1 MSSALSES
9 NEEMLLQ
16 SGPLRRGKIGEGG
29 LLSLLFSFF
38 HLLIPHIFSSLLPSK
53 LTDGIAIVEVSGATV
68 AHCRLDG
75 ETKNCVSHVLL
86 FLIHFLLHHQPPS
99 SIIFP
104 STFLVAL
111 AGAVVVVG
119 VVGGER
125 GDATAKW
132 TAAPRQNR

>member
-1 MSSALSES
+1 
-9 NEEMLLQ
+9 MLLQ
-16 SGPLRRGKIGEGG
+16 SGPLRRVKIGEGE

-38 HLLIPHIFSSLLPSK
+38 HLPISHIFLPLLPSK

-68 AHCRLDG
+68 AHCGLDG

-111 AGAVVVVG
+111 TGAVVVVG
-119 VVGGER
+119 VFGVER